1 MALRALRL
9 IAVLEGEIM
18 KKQYAV
24 ACSMTTNAGSNYLHT
39 TTLHINE
46 AESLEEAKGL
56 AIDSAMEMKPG
67 FAVAQVVATE
77 IPKPSNAGVTSLPHT
92 KGD

>member
-1 MALRALRL
+1 
-9 IAVLEGEIM
+9 M

-77 IPKPSNAGVTSLPHT
+77 IPKPSNAIVTGLAPEQ
-92 KGD
+92 GNAE

>member
-1 MALRALRL
+1 
-9 IAVLEGEIM
+9 
-18 KKQYAV
+18 
-24 ACSMTTNAGSNYLHT
+24 MTTNAGSNYLHT

-56 AIDSAMEMKPG
+56 AIDRAMEMKPG

-77 IPKPSNAGVTSLPHT
+77 IPKPSNA
-92 KGD
+92 

>member
-1 MALRALRL
+1 
-9 IAVLEGEIM
+9 M

-24 ACSMTTNAGSNYLHT
+24 ACSMVKNDGGTYSHT

-46 AESLEEAKGL
+46 AQSLQEAKGL

-77 IPKPSNAGVTSLPHT
+77 IPKPSNAALSSGGATEQPQSDGLSPPSA
-92 KGD
+92 